1 MIRTNHALHATMQ
14 DGVLR
19 VELEG
24 EIDHHSAVATRGEID
39 RLIYENR
46 PKRLE
51 LELSRIGFMD
61 SSGLGLVM
69 GRYALVRDL
78 GGEMAVIDPS
88 PAILR
93 IFKLAGMERLIR
105 IEWSRERES
114 AETENKERGI
124 EEDEKKERDPK

>member
-1 MIRTNHALHATMQ
+1 
-14 DGVLR
+14 
-19 VELEG
+19 
-24 EIDHHSAVATRGEID
+24 
-39 RLIYENR
+39 
-46 PKRLE
+46 
-51 LELSRIGFMD
+51 
-61 SSGLGLVM
+61 
-69 GRYALVRDL
+69 
-78 GGEMAVIDPS
+78 MAVIDPS

>member
-1 MIRTNHALHATMQ
+1 MIKTNHSFSAEMC

-19 VELEG
+19 VVLEG
-24 EIDHHSAVATRGEID
+24 EIDHHSAVSVRGEID
-39 RLIYENR
+39 RLIYQMR
-46 PKRLE
+46 PHRFE

-69 GRYALVRDL
+69 GRYALLRDL

-105 IEWSRERES
+105 IEWSRETAR
-114 AETENKERGI
+114 AEKENKERGNV
-124 EEDEKKERDPK
+124 EDEKKERDPE